1 MSGDVGV
8 GAGTVDDVDD
18 DEDSAIRN
26 GTEIA
31 FKVTSFG
38 VFLCDKNL
46 RKHVPAGM
54 HNSLI
59 S

>member
-1 MSGDVGV
+1 MSGGVGV

-46 RKHVPAGM
+46 RKHVPARM

>member
-8 GAGTVDDVDD
+8 GAGTGDD

-46 RKHVPAGM
+46 RKHVPARM